1 MAQVTFGSDLDRA
14 AYMLRDA
21 SKKSKGEDRL
31 IAALEAAGLDVDQV
45 RQHGKKVHQALKD
58 KVKAETG
65 SAAAPRSAMK
75 IQLDKVSGGMPPDA
89 LASAQNFNGGTGLPG
104 GYQELPSYYEM
115 NAYQRARYNNMRE
128 IGESLT
134 EEIRRV
140 AGADVDVVI
149 DPRRYLAK
157 GKVPGW
163 GLGKPGST
171 RQISGWYTPMED
183 MITINN
189 VLAGDDGRLL
199 QTAYHEAFHRMQ
211 YAILTKQ
218 ELEVMNSIPGRIKI
232 FLGSA
237 ALVEKGTDLLEY
249 QAVAFQR
256 YAFARQL
263 GIDPVVYMTDGTKA
277 STPRALKYLSQVIS
291 VFDKLWNV
299 LERVHNWANGRGYQ
313 SVKDIYE
320 NAFLGKLG
328 QRETD
333 HVMEYITPDQVARE
347 RMLEGWRK
355 TLASVDGRVAQLDAE
370 MNQIRALAAKEG
382 C

>member
-1 MAQVTFGSDLDRA
+1 
-14 AYMLRDA
+14 
-21 SKKSKGEDRL
+21 
-31 IAALEAAGLDVDQV
+31 
-45 RQHGKKVHQALKD
+45 
-58 KVKAETG
+58 
-65 SAAAPRSAMK
+65 
-75 IQLDKVSGGMPPDA
+75 MPADA
-89 LASAQNFNGGTGLPG
+89 LANVDNPKGWGSVDGATVPKD

-149 DPRRYLAK
+149 DPRLYLAK

-171 RQISGWYTPMED
+171 RQIGGWYTPMED

-189 VLAGDDGRLL
+189 VLAGGDGRLL

-218 ELEVMNSIPGRIKI
+218 ELEVMNSIPGRLKI
-232 FLGSA
+232 FAGA
-237 ALVEKGTDLLEY
+237 AAHVQKGTNLLEY
-249 QAVAFQR
+249 QAVAFQK

-299 LERVHNWANGRGYQ
+299 LERAHNWANGRGYQ

-355 TLASVDGRVAQLDAE
+355 TLASVDGRVTQLDAE